1 MAVERTKLFD
11 SIANG
16 AAWDAGVVFNR
27 TNAIPIDK
35 FSVFDS
41 YESAVIYATT
51 NPVAYPGQLIAV
63 VPETGDAT
71 SYIILAD
78 GTLRGLAV
86 DIDLTQLEETIAADI
101 AALQNSITEISNL
114 GSVINYARANGLT
127 GSFNTTFV
135 GTRADYDAAYAEN
148 KIPVGTIVVITD
160 ESDDEDTENSG
171 STGGAESGTSTSSLL
186 GTGAL
191 GYMILG

>member
-1 MAVERTKLFD
+1 MAISRDILFNINNAAEKAGTV
-11 SIANG
+11 SIPTSAVWN
-16 AAWDAGVVFNR
+16 AGIVFNR

-41 YESAVIYATT
+41 YDEAVVYATT

-86 DIDLTQLEETIAADI
+86 DIDLTQLEENITADI
-101 AALQNSITEISNL
+101 AEKNKSIIDRIEATK
-114 GSVINYARANGLT
+114 V
-127 GSFNTTFV
+127 
-135 GTRADYDAAYAEN
+135 AYATRDQVLEVLANYGFVASDFNDVTLSEN
-148 KIPVGTIVVITD
+148 NALTFSILPMLKDDGNLLIYPLPVL
-160 ESDDEDTENSG
+160 ENERL
-171 STGGAESGTSTSSLL
+171 TF
-186 GTGAL
+186 
-191 GYMILG
+191 

>member
-41 YESAVIYATT
+41 YENAVIYATT

-63 VPETGDAT
+63 VPEDDRAR
-71 SYIILAD
+71 SYIILSD
-78 GTLRGLAV
+78 NTLKEIGV
-86 DIDLTQLEETIAADI
+86 DIDIAPLEARLAELEAG
-101 AALQNSITEISNL
+101 LQNSIKEISNK
-114 GSVINYARANGLT
+114 GSEITYTRANGRT
-127 GSFNTTFV
+127 GSFNTTWV
-135 GTRADYDAAYAEN
+135 GTRAEYTEAYAAGN
-148 KIPVGTIVVITD
+148 IPVGTIVVITD
-160 ESDDEDTENSG
+160 ESDDDDTENA
-171 STGGAESGTSTSSLL
+171 GATSAIL
-186 GTGAL
+186 GQGVL
-191 GYMILG
+191 GYLILG